1 MEQKMKKIILAVGL
15 FVLVTLYLHCQKE
28 DSNDQT
34 DSTVPVR
41 VEAVRR
47 LRLAQSVHTSG
58 RLSSSSEIKLSFKI
72 GGIIDAIPVRE
83 GQVVKK
89 GQALASLKLD
99 EIEGQVTQA
108 RAGFEKAQRDF
119 KRVQNLYADSVT
131 TLEQLQNAESGLQV
145 ARSNLEIVEF
155 NLSHAVITAP
165 SDGRVLKQLAEAG
178 ELIGAG
184 YPVLFFGSQSG
195 RWVVK
200 AGVADQDLV
209 RLSIRDSASV
219 MFDAYPGRTFPAFV
233 QEIAAGPD
241 PQNGLYEVKL
251 ALHSTPESLFSG
263 FVAKADIYP
272 SVKEMVSV
280 VPFEALVNV
289 SGLAGYVY
297 RINQDSLAVKIPVEI
312 AYFIG
317 NDAVIQKGLEGV
329 DAVITEG
336 AAYLSGDKKVRIVG
350 GM

>member
-1 MEQKMKKIILAVGL
+1 MKKIVFITGSIELIAILL
-15 FVLVTLYLHCQKE
+15 SCQKG
-28 DSNDQT
+28 NPNHQT
-34 DSTVPVR
+34 DLAVPVR
-41 VEAVRR
+41 IEAVRR
-47 LRLAQSVHTSG
+47 LRLAQPIHTSG

-72 GGIIDAIPVRE
+72 GGIIDAISVRE
-83 GQVVKK
+83 GQAVRK
-89 GQALASLKLD
+89 GQVLASLKLD

-145 ARSNLEIVEF
+145 AKSALEIAEF
-155 NLSHAVITAP
+155 NLNHAVITAP

-178 ELIGAG
+178 ELVATGR
-184 YPVLFFGSQSG
+184 PVLFFGSQSG
-195 RWVVK
+195 RWVLK

-209 RLSIRDSASV
+209 RLSLADSASV
-219 MFDAYPGRTFPAFV
+219 VFDAYPGRTFPAFV

-241 PQNGLYEVKL
+241 PQNGLYEIKL
-251 ALHSTPESLFSG
+251 ALRSTPESLFSG

-272 SVKEMVSV
+272 SAKEMVSV
-280 VPFEALVNV
+280 VPFGALVNV

-317 NDAVIQKGLEGV
+317 NDAVIRNGLAGV

-336 AAYLSGDKKVRIVG
+336 AAYLSGNKKVKVVDG
-350 GM
+350 K